1 MKIKKSQL
9 VTFISKYSLGG
20 NVEAVKFVTKTGDK
34 SLNVGCISEEKS
46 FLGKIQMLNFDAAED
61 LEIGIHETSKLKNL
75 LAVLGDDIEFTPIKA
90 DDGRVV
96 ALRISDDSTQ
106 VDFSTADLDVI
117 PAVPNL
123 KTLPAFSVEITV
135 DKDFSAKFI
144 KSKNALSEVDSFS
157 LVPGADKRVSLIIG
171 YSANVNSN
179 KITMAIKMAAGK
191 ETLDRAISFSA
202 KHFKEILAA
211 NSEMDATTL
220 FVAEKGLAY
229 VKFEKGDYKAEYFMP
244 EVAQK

>member
-9 VTFISKYSLGG
+9 ITFISKYSLGG
-20 NVEAVKFVTKTGDK
+20 TVEAVKFVAKTGDS

-46 FLGKIQMLNFDAAED
+46 FLGKIQMLNFAATED

-75 LAVLGDDIEFTPIKA
+75 LGVLGEDIDLDPVKA

-96 ALRISDDSTQ
+96 SLVISDADTQ
-106 VDFSTADLDVI
+106 VAFSTADLDVI

-123 KTLPAFSVEITV
+123 KTLPPFSVEITV
-135 DKDFSAKFI
+135 DKDFSTKFI
-144 KSKNALSEVDSFS
+144 KSKNALSDVDSFTI
-157 LVPGADKRVSLIIG
+157 VPGKDKKVSLILG
-171 YSANVNSN
+171 YNATINTNRV
-179 KITMAIKMAAGK
+179 TMTIKTAAGK
-191 ETLDRAISFSA
+191 DTLDRAISFSA

-211 NSEMDATTL
+211 NSEVDATTL
-220 FVAEKGLAY
+220 FIAEKGLAY